1 MKINQS
7 KEDEMKIKEK
17 KKKKKNKKEANVD
30 VLYFNDILNL
40 IIKKTIHY
48 IFILII

>member
-1 MKINQS
+1 
-7 KEDEMKIKEK
+7 MKIKEK
-17 KKKKKNKKEANVD
+17 KKTKNKKEADVD